1 MVLQCDQEPAGQRL
15 RTRNTVR
22 SDHRTSELQE
32 NAAHSETGRVLV
44 YGSSHPVTH
53 RKPESKARTRTSHNS
68 RRWQRL
74 GYNISEQPAI
84 RQCALDPGLGE
95 V

>member
-22 SDHRTSELQE
+22 SDHRASELQE

-44 YGSSHPVTH
+44 HGSSHPVTH
-53 RKPESKARTRTSHNS
+53 REPESK
-68 RRWQRL
+68 
-74 GYNISEQPAI
+74 SEHVPATM
-84 RQCALDPGLGE
+84 AGAGNDSDTT
-95 V
+95 